1 MLNIDEFDKSEFD
14 DALFR
19 LDKNSENLSSYFS
32 KMILHNR
39 HNSRNKTRAS
49 CSVWTR
55 EFRSFAK

>member
-19 LDKNSENLSSYFS
+19 LDKNSENLSSYFI
-32 KMILHNR
+32 KMILHHR

-49 CSVWTR
+49 CSV
-55 EFRSFAK
+55 